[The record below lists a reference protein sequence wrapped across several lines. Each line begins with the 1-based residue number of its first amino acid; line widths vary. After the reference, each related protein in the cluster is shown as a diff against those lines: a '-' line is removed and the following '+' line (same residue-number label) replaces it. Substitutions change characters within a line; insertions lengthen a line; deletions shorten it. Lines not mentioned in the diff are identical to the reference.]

1 MMSPSI
7 ALKGHM
13 MMKTQT
19 ILVTTLLAFTLAACG
34 DTQTE
39 RAATGALG
47 GAVAGEI
54 ISGDPLA
61 GAAIGGLG
69 GALIRR

>member
-1 MMSPSI
+1 MTI
-7 ALKGHM
+7 IRQIGALSA
-13 MMKTQT
+13 
-19 ILVTTLLAFTLAACG
+19 LALLLAACG
-34 DTQTE
+34 DTTAE
-39 RAATGALG
+39 RAATGAIG

-54 ISGDPLA
+54 IAGEPLA

>member
-1 MMSPSI
+1 MTTIRQILAVS
-7 ALKGHM
+7 ALSL
-13 MMKTQT
+13 
-19 ILVTTLLAFTLAACG
+19 LVAACG
-34 DTQTE
+34 DTTTE

-54 ISGDPLA
+54 IAGEPLA

>member
-1 MMSPSI
+1 MIARQIVTMS
-7 ALKGHM
+7 ALA
-13 MMKTQT
+13 
-19 ILVTTLLAFTLAACG
+19 LLLAACG
-34 DTQTE
+34 NTRTE

-54 ISGDPLA
+54 IAGEPLA

-69 GALIRR
+69 GALIRP